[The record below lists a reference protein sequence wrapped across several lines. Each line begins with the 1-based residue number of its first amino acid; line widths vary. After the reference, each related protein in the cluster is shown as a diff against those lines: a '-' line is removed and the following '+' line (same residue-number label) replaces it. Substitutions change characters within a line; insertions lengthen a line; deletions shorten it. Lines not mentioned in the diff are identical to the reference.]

1 MKSFTNMIAAILVAF
16 ASLTA
21 IGMPTT
27 AHAQII
33 TTTTPT
39 TGCSNNP
46 CGESS
51 DIFAGVATNGIS
63 RSATVG
69 GALINGAIVNAP
81 GVDFSGTAESGGTQ
95 KSSLDVRY
103 NGPVCGPFCGYAT
116 VDGRAEVNQWA
127 SSHGVATG
135 HTPGQTVVSMSGAQ
149 TVGSG
154 AVNFGYREGTDPTP

>member
-1 MKSFTNMIAAILVAF
+1 MILNTLKLAALAAF
-16 ASLTA
+16 ASVAFMATPA
-21 IGMPTT
+21 T
-27 AHAQII
+27 AQII

-69 GALINGAIVNAP
+69 GALVNGQIVNAP
-81 GVDFSGTAESGGTQ
+81 GIDFSGTAETGGTQ
-95 KSSLDVRY
+95 NSSVDVRY
-103 NGPVCGPFCGYAT
+103 NGPVCGPFCGFAT
-116 VDGRAEVNQWA
+116 VDARAQVSQWA
-127 SSHGVATG
+127 TSRGVATG
-135 HTPGQTVVSMSGAQ
+135 STPGQTVASMSGAQ